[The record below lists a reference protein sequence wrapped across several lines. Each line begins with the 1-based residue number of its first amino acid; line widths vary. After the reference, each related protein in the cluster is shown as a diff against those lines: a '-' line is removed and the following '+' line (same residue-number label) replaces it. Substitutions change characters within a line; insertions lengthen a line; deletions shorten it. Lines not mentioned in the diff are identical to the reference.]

1 MACSTIYTK
10 LGTHTICETQQQKQQ
25 QHHKQQQQDNI
36 SCVFAQCKKVNK
48 RRHRTNIQIQQHTH
62 TGTRTCK
69 QTAQQP
75 ESMLYK
81 CVTHTPA
88 HSQTAARRRNRQL
101 SACVATHGGG
111 SKRGQRVSLFCYA
124 SLSFS
129 RSLFRFLS
137 ICFAP
142 ALLLL
147 LAFVDISRHARA
159 KECNEKCFCFLHS
172 QLLQHLVQFVKGMR
186 RIWLPQQC
194 DSLSCGA
201 SLSV

>member
-25 QHHKQQQQDNI
+25 QHHKQQQQHFV
-36 SCVFAQCKKVNK
+36 CVFAQCKKVNK

-62 TGTRTCK
+62 TRTRTCK

-101 SACVATHGGG
+101 SACVATHEGEARGG
-111 SKRGQRVSLFCYA
+111 SAFHCFVMPLSLSLSL
-124 SLSFS
+124 SLSFY
-129 RSLFRFLS
+129 LLCARFVTFAR
-137 ICFAP
+137 IC
-142 ALLLL
+142 
-147 LAFVDISRHARA
+147 
-159 KECNEKCFCFLHS
+159 
-172 QLLQHLVQFVKGMR
+172 
-186 RIWLPQQC
+186 
-194 DSLSCGA
+194 
-201 SLSV
+201 